1 MGQAQDAI
9 LDALAAEIAGRHE
22 WDQRPEVYT
31 LYYSG
36 GGATLRRIPLP
47 DWAWA
52 GRPPVMVLAS
62 LADAG
67 GACAGLLQQVTSGAP
82 GLHGAAFFTEIWMA
96 QAVAGTAAEQD
107 LLARARAV
115 GGRASKL
122 AERVEARSIWA
133 VDRAGTAFTAVQA
146 RGSDEV
152 RRALVCPMAG
162 RPTAGEVPAAL
173 DRLVTALLGVTM
185 PDRTRA

>member
-22 WDQRPEVYT
+22 WDQRPELFT
-31 LYYSG
+31 LYYG
-36 GGATLRRIPLP
+36 GGRCDLRPVPLP

-62 LADAG
+62 LADVG
-67 GACAGLLQQVTSGAP
+67 GACAGLLQQVASGAP

-96 QAVAGTAAEQD
+96 EAAGTAEVED

-122 AERVEARSIWA
+122 ADRVEARSIWA

-152 RRALVCPMAG
+152 RRALVYPMAG
-162 RPTAGEVPAAL
+162 RPAAGEVPAAL